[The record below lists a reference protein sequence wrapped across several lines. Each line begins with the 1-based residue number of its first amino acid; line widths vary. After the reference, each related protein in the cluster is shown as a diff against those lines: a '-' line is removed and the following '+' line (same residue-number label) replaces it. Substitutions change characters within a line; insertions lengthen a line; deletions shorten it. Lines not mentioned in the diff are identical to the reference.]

1 MRIVDC
7 NLSRES
13 QIALYKR
20 GFTTVESLSNSDV
33 NYMLF
38 ELKGLKHESVNV
50 VNEVKEFLIA
60 VQSGKKYKI
69 GKG

>member
-50 VNEVKEFLIA
+50 VNEVKEF
-60 VQSGKKYKI
+60 
-69 GKG
+69 